1 MKIRE
6 IFIRSTS
13 EAENIMQK
21 IGVDEIG
28 IKVMSPKTSY
38 KYIYLKDMTL
48 TQCHII
54 KQVALSNDTDAAVHK
69 QVITGKVEKS
79 DILLFGTLKQL
90 NRIADSLSH
99 QQFKLKEVAAEIK
112 KIVENKKN
120 RLWKFRGK
128 ELDLSEKKAIMGILN
143 VTPDSFSD
151 GGKFNKIDDALTRCE
166 TMIKEGADIIDVG
179 GESTRPGAGKVNLD
193 EELERVIPVIEK
205 IKQNF
210 DLPVSIDT
218 YKSKVA
224 IEAAN
229 AGVEIVNDISGL
241 NFDDNMA
248 DVIAENKLGCCIMH
262 ILGTPEDMQKNPYYD
277 DVIDEINDYFMGAIE
292 KGLKAGIETESM
304 VIDPG
309 IGFGKRVIDN
319 VTILNRLGEFNIHG
333 LPVLIGLSRK
343 SFMGKILGLDVDDR
357 LYSTLG
363 AQIVAFMRGAD
374 IIRVHDVKAAYD
386 SLRIA
391 EAIVNEVNT
400 P

>member
-28 IKVMSPKTSY
+28 IRVMSPKTSY

-218 YKSKVA
+218 YKSMVA

-277 DVIDEINDYFMGAIE
+277 DVIDEINDYFKGAIE

>member
-28 IKVMSPKTSY
+28 IRVMSPKTSY

-277 DVIDEINDYFMGAIE
+277 DVIDEINDYFKGAIE